1 MADTGSVYCGLSV
14 SCSYVFIMAPGEDG
28 AEHWSLKL
36 CGPVPQLESCLS
48 RLRFLCVPG
57 LLFLA
62 LSSLLGS
69 LPLEPAVPSGMLKS
83 LSCNTT
89 LSFTKFTLRMGQLS

>member
-36 CGPVPQLESCLS
+36 CGPVSLSPQSALHGRSLS
-48 RLRFLCVPG
+48 RGSFQN
-57 LLFLA
+57 LA
-62 LSSLLGS
+62 
-69 LPLEPAVPSGMLKS
+69 
-83 LSCNTT
+83 
-89 LSFTKFTLRMGQLS
+89 RI